1 MKINKALIHSV
12 HLLWCFRCCS
22 IILQAAQA
30 DDIVL
35 FLVQKETAEQV
46 QDTLRTKAQSAS
58 HFNTEVAVNN
68 QIQGSVPVEV
78 LHILVQDLYKS
89 LLLLPNFS
97 DVDFRKFATSNSHS
111 LSHELLS
118 LRKTLQTFLELLI
131 ADKKLMQLW
140 QLSGGVAQQRTKL
153 HLATLQKMP

>member
-1 MKINKALIHSV
+1 MEIDKALIHSV

-22 IILQAAQA
+22 VILQAAQA
-30 DDIVL
+30 DDVVL

-46 QDTLRTKAQSAS
+46 QHTLRTKAQSVS
-58 HFNTEVAVNN
+58 HSNSAVV
-68 QIQGSVPVEV
+68 IQVKGSVPVEV
-78 LHILVQDLYKS
+78 LHILVQNLYKS

-97 DVDFRKFATSNSHS
+97 DVDFREFATSNSHS
-111 LSHELLS
+111 LSNELLP

-131 ADKKLMQLW
+131 ADKKLMELW

-153 HLATLQKMP
+153 HLATLEKML